1 MKKNQPGSQ
10 KAKNKLR
17 SKMQVNVLGAS
28 ERGIDNLRSVFDLDQ
43 VDNDFDLFVTK
54 DPDRFIKRLTK
65 SEAHD
70 VGQEEDENDKEE
82 SGDGDDNGSDDN
94 GSDDNGSDDNGSDD
108 NESNH
113 NESNHNESDDSSEYE
128 FTW

>member
-1 MKKNQPGSQ
+1 MAREGNSHSFT
-10 KAKNKLR
+10 R
-17 SKMQVNVLGAS
+17 FIFVSRGAS

-54 DPDRFIKRLTK
+54 DPDRFITRLTK

-94 GSDDNGSDDNGSDD
+94 GSDDN
-108 NESNH
+108 ESNH
-113 NESNHNESDDSSEYE
+113 NESGDSGEYE
-128 FTW
+128 FNW